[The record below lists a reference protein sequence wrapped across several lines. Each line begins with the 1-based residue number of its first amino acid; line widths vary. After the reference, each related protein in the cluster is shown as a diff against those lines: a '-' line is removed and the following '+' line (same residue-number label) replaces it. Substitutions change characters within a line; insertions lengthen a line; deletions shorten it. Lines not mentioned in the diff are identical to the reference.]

1 MLREAERLKR
11 IETLTELVNLYEVKR
26 KAGQLRPGE
35 VRKYKD
41 ALVELAKW
49 KRIQKGFE
57 SIFYFAHTYFSSDP
71 PHDLIRPDVPSA
83 KFHEELCQLLRE
95 TAMSVESRRMA
106 VAAPRSH
113 AKSVYN
119 TNIFPVW
126 LVCYK
131 DDIPTDPY
139 WIIVGDDVDS
149 ARKQLDIVK
158 MALESNPKIIEDFG
172 NMKGLTWN
180 AYEIVT
186 ANGVKI
192 EAAGMNQGIRGTKFG
207 SYRPSVIFDDV
218 ETDESCATPER
229 IEKVVQKFDKTF
241 LPLGDP
247 KRSKFILVGTVISYG
262 SLLNQVMTRR
272 GDWRKIKYR
281 AVISFPER
289 MDLWEKWSEIR
300 KDFSHGDTPEEST
313 MIAEQRAYEFYLAN
327 KEEMDRGAEVLWP
340 ERMSLYDL
348 MKERDTNRHAF
359 LSEYQND
366 PLDDDIRLFK
376 KIHYYNIEDVDH
388 DDLDFFYALDPSLGK
403 NKRAD
408 YSAIVV
414 VGKHRKT
421 GIMYVIE
428 ADIRRRSPDRII
440 LDLFEKHRRYRFKN
454 GWVEGVA
461 FQEFLRS
468 EIQRRS
474 AEAGLYIPAEE
485 YKTNNVAKEV
495 RIAGIEPLVT
505 NGYVR
510 FLPTQ
515 VELITQLEYFP
526 KHDRRDGPDAL
537 AMCVDG
543 IRSRNVPVVYG
554 KL

>member
-1 MLREAERLKR
+1 MKQAERIERIQALTELVEVYDERLRQGTLTTAEGRRYRTLLSELARLKR
-11 IETLTELVNLYEVKR
+11 IQR
-26 KAGQLRPGE
+26 
-35 VRKYKD
+35 
-41 ALVELAKW
+41 
-49 KRIQKGFE
+49 GFE
-57 SIFYFAHTYFSSDP
+57 SILYFGQTYFSTDP
-71 PHDLIRPDVPSA
+71 PHDLIRPDTPSA
-83 KFHEELCQLLRE
+83 EFHEDLCDLLRE
-95 TAMSVESRRMA
+95 TAMSVETQQMA

-113 AKSVYN
+113 AKSVFD

-131 DDIPTDPY
+131 DEIPTDPY
-139 WIIVGDDVDS
+139 WVIVGDDVDS

-172 NMKGLTWN
+172 YFKGSVWN
-180 AYEIVT
+180 AHEIVT
-186 ANGVKI
+186 SNGVKF
-192 EAAGMNQGIRGTKFG
+192 EAAGMSQGIRGTKFG

-218 ETDESCATPER
+218 ESDDTCGTPER
-229 IEKVVQKFDKTF
+229 IEKTVQKFDKTF
-241 LPLGDP
+241 MPLGDP
-247 KRSKFILVGTVISYG
+247 KRSKFILVGTVINYG

-281 AVISFPER
+281 AIISFPER
-289 MDLWEKWSEIR
+289 MDLWEQWSIIR
-300 KDFSHGDTPEEST
+300 KDFSHGETPEEST
-313 MIAEQRAYEFYLAN
+313 VIAEQRAYQFYLDN
-327 KEEMDRGAEVLWP
+327 KDEMDRGAKVLWP

-348 MKERDTNRHAF
+348 MKKRDTNRHAF

-366 PLDDDIRLFK
+366 PLDEETRLFRI
-376 KIHYYNIEDVDH
+376 IHYYSVEDVNH

-403 NKRAD
+403 NKRSD
-408 YSAIVV
+408 YSAIMV
-414 VGKHRKT
+414 VGRHRRT

-428 ADIRRRSPDRII
+428 ADIKRRTPDRTI
-440 LDLFEKHRRYRFKN
+440 LDLFEKHRRYRFRN

-461 FQEFLRS
+461 FQEFMRT

-474 AEAGLYIPAEE
+474 AEAGLYIPADE
-485 YKTNNVAKEV
+485 YKTNNVSKEV

-510 FLPTQ
+510 VLPTM
-515 VELITQLEYFP
+515 VELVTQLEYFP

-537 AMCVDG
+537 AMVLDG
-543 IRSRNVPVVYG
+543 IRTKNVPLVFG